1 VNSQLAGWVSGLK
14 AAQKSTASRPGVMH
28 SFDGTLEEAQES
40 VALGFSVGISGPV
53 TFKNAHENHRVAAGL
68 PVESILIETD
78 APFLTPHPHRGE
90 RNEPAF
96 TEFISRK
103 LAEIRG
109 IGVEEIAG
117 ITAENAARL
126 FVWES

>member
-1 VNSQLAGWVSGLK
+1 
-14 AAQKSTASRPGVMH
+14 MH

-40 VALGFSVGISGPV
+40 VGLGFFVGISGPV
-53 TFKNAHENHRVAAGL
+53 TFKNAHEKQRVAAGL
-68 PVESILIETD
+68 PLESLLIETD

-90 RNEPAF
+90 RNEPAY
-96 TEFISRK
+96 TEYISRK

-109 IGVEEIAG
+109 IGAEEIAG